1 MKNRKSAI
9 FLLVAVFILIPIALT
24 VFGYQMYVGTS
35 KEIEQ
40 PVIYD
45 RHYVMITENE
55 DSGLWDSMYESA
67 REAGEKRG
75 ICVERFGS
83 GLAVEYDRNQLL
95 KMAVQASVDGIIIA
109 GDEEEE
115 TIAGIND
122 AVDHGIPVVTV
133 FKDSSGSKRQCFV
146 GSNYY
151 HVGEAYGKQIQKI
164 LQVNPKSHTQKVLV
178 LMEEN
183 PRDASANLILLGMRE
198 RLENEMDSSYTVS
211 IETAQV
217 DNSDSFSAE
226 EYIRDLFLDE
236 KQVPDIL
243 ICLSGI
249 YTQCAYQAAVDF
261 NKVGDVQLL
270 GYYCTDQLLDALS
283 KDIVNA
289 TITPDVQQMGQL
301 CVEALEEYNQ
311 TGYTNGYEAVN
322 LQVVTA
328 ADARR
333 LLAEQQKEE

>member
-1 MKNRKSAI
+1 MKNRKIAI

-24 VFGYQMYVGTS
+24 VFGYLMYVGTS

-67 REAGEKRG
+67 REEGEKRG

-178 LMEEN
+178 LMGATA
-183 PRDASANLILLGMRE
+183 PRIEKAVREDPNFDPQALPILHADSMQHAVELARGAAKPGDIVSLSPASA
-198 RLENEMDSSYTVS
+198 
-211 IETAQV
+211 
-217 DNSDSFSAE
+217 SFDLYPNFE
-226 EYIRDLFLDE
+226 VRGRDY
-236 KQVPDIL
+236 KR
-243 ICLSGI
+243 
-249 YTQCAYQAAVDF
+249 
-261 NKVGDVQLL
+261 
-270 GYYCTDQLLDALS
+270 
-283 KDIVNA
+283 IVN
-289 TITPDVQQMGQL
+289 
-301 CVEALEEYNQ
+301 E
-311 TGYTNGYEAVN
+311 
-322 LQVVTA
+322 LQ
-328 ADARR
+328 
-333 LLAEQQKEE
+333 